1 MTLRPSPNG
10 ASKAG
15 ATQSLDPV
23 HGYLRRIGSVPL
35 LTREGE
41 VEICKRMERGENQ
54 VLAAVTSSQIA
65 IQEVVNLGS
74 GLREGRLELKDL
86 VRGCEGIE
94 VDQAQKDRVVKQ
106 IDGIARTDRQTR
118 KLVDQL
124 AAAGLPERSQQR
136 LASSLEKK
144 RLAMQTTLEEIC
156 LSKAQIDRIVARLKS
171 LIRRVDKAEGE
182 MRAAAS
188 SASVGCDELPRGARR
203 KKQTAEEKKRVA
215 GAAALRAESQREL
228 DLIQRSARK
237 KIQRVA
243 EEARFPVEE
252 LRETCDAIIGGER
265 IIERAKA
272 ELVEANLRLVASIA
286 KRFTNRGMHLL
297 DLIQEGNI
305 GLMRAVEKFEYRRG
319 YKFSTYAT
327 WWIRQAV
334 TRAIADQA
342 RTIRLP
348 VHIYES
354 TNKVIRT
361 SRYLTTRL
369 GRDPGPEEIAAK
381 LDVPIRKVHKVLGTV
396 KEPVSLETPVGDD
409 DAVLGQLVADHGT
422 TSPPDAAIAKNLA
435 EKMRQ
440 VLGMLTPREE
450 KILRLRFGIGESHAH
465 TLEEVGQTFGVTRE
479 RIRQIEAKALGKLRH
494 PSRTT
499 PLKSFVDSE
508 G

>member
-1 MTLRPSPNG
+1 MKLRSSAAPV
-10 ASKAG
+10 SKDG
-15 ATQSLDPV
+15 TPQSSDPV
-23 HGYLRRIGSVPL
+23 HGYLRRIGSAPL

-41 VEICKRMERGENQ
+41 VEICKRIERGENQ
-54 VLAAVTSSQIA
+54 VLAAVTSSPIA
-65 IQEVVNLGS
+65 IQEVVSLGS
-74 GLREGRLELKDL
+74 ELKDGRLTLKDL
-86 VRGCEGIE
+86 VRGCEDIDIDDARKE
-94 VDQAQKDRVVKQ
+94 RIIQQ
-106 IDGIARTDRQTR
+106 IKGIARADRQSR
-118 KLVDQL
+118 KLVDRL
-124 AAAGLPERSQQR
+124 TTAGLPQRTRRR
-136 LASSLEKK
+136 LASDLEKK
-144 RLAMQTTLEEIC
+144 RLAMQATLEGIS
-156 LSKAQIDRIVARLKS
+156 LNKAQIDRIVTRLKL

-182 MRAAAS
+182 MRAAAT
-188 SASVGCDELPRGARR
+188 SASVANGELRYTTR
-203 KKQTAEEKKRVA
+203 KMKPTAAERKRV
-215 GAAALRAESQREL
+215 LRALALQAQTQREL
-228 DLIQRSARK
+228 DLVRRSARR

-243 EEARFPVEE
+243 EEAHFPVKE
-252 LRETCDAIIGGER
+252 LRETCDAIIGGEQV
-265 IIERAKA
+265 IERAKS

-286 KRFTNRGMHLL
+286 KRFTNRGMHFL

-354 TNKVIRT
+354 ANKVIRT

-381 LDVPIRKVHKVLGTV
+381 LDVPIRKVRKVLGTV

-409 DAVLGQLVADHGT
+409 DAVLGQLVADRSM
-422 TSPPDAAIAKNLA
+422 TSPPDAAMANNLA

-465 TLEEVGQTFGVTRE
+465 TLEEVGQDFGVTRE
-479 RIRQIEAKALGKLRH
+479 RIRQIEAKALTKLRH

-499 PLKSFVDSE
+499 PLRAFVESDT
-508 G
+508 